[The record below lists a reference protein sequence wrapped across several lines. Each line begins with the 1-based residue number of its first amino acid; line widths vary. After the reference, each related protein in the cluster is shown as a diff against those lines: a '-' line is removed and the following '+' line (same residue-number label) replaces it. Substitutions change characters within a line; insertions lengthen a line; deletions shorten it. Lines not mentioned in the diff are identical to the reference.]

1 MRAMVSSF
9 WRFLDHTRD
18 APVGR
23 TPVDEL
29 SAHRRDIY
37 QTAHNVHERQP
48 TMPQAGFEPTI
59 SAGHCPAE
67 IVG

>member
-1 MRAMVSSF
+1 MASSLL
-9 WRFLDHTRD
+9 RFLDHTHD

-23 TPVDEL
+23 TPLDEL
-29 SAHRRDIY
+29 PAHRRDLY
-37 QTAHNVHERQP
+37 LTAHDVHERQT
-48 TMPQAGFEPTI
+48 TMSPAGFEPTI